1 MSRDAESDFFE
12 EFVAK
17 AKADAMAPGFTGS
30 FFSYG
35 PGGVVQ
41 ASGNVHVSLAGPVV
55 IEGIAR
61 FDELSIS
68 GNCLFKTGSSLLMNN
83 GKKITFTEDCEIK
96 ELKFYSDGHLK
107 IVTPSGPDF
116 YEVLT
121 DWNYPPEAEAHKM
134 TDDAWELAG
143 MSIDYD

>member
-83 GKKITFTEDCEIK
+83 GSDPILHSEHYWSITNLRENIPQMK
-96 ELKFYSDGHLK
+96 S
-107 IVTPSGPDF
+107 
-116 YEVLT
+116 EV
-121 DWNYPPEAEAHKM
+121 
-134 TDDAWELAG
+134 
-143 MSIDYD
+143 